1 MGASLLALAKSRYYT
16 KILEIEN
23 QTFCRN
29 LTSGY
34 SNSFINMK
42 EFSSNNINRNLIQFK
57 II

>member
-1 MGASLLALAKSRYYT
+1 MGASLLALAKSIYYT
-16 KILEIEN
+16 KILETEN

-34 SNSFINMK
+34 SNRFINMK

-57 II
+57 VI